1 MKKHLTGQAEVKL
14 TGKESSLH
22 KQCNR
27 EQRKLLIERLSNAEG
42 AEMFRE
48 QHRMGYINQFRQH
61 TPQAAVNQSNR
72 MYN

>member
-1 MKKHLTGQAEVKL
+1 MKL

-27 EQRKLLIERLSNAEG
+27 EQRKLLIERLPNAEG